1 MQVSLLAQW
10 CHHEHAKHID
20 TNEWIDC
27 RMLAMWRCAR
37 WRHGD
42 SSEWPACVHHRFFGN
57 RSESDGTMLV
67 RASVHNHIRGLQFES
82 HPYYEVIDDV
92 AIIVEP
98 VAFYNADGKLIAAI
112 PLH

>member
-1 MQVSLLAQW
+1 MNGSIVACLPCGDVHAGDMVILVNVQLASI
-10 CHHEHAKHID
+10 ID
-20 TNEWIDC
+20 SW
-27 RMLAMWRCAR
+27 
-37 WRHGD
+37 
-42 SSEWPACVHHRFFGN
+42 
-57 RSESDGTMLV
+57 ESDGTMLV